1 MKQFGQLLLI
11 HFREFFRE
19 PAVLFW
25 ALFFPAALAVVLG
38 FAFRAPA
45 ELIVDVGLIAESA
58 GSETGARSEQ
68 AELAKH
74 ADLVKRR
81 IDGLGGFRVHVYNEE
96 TAGHA
101 LKRGKVRVVVVVQR
115 SGLIFRYDPASD
127 TAVKEAAL
135 LKAALLTEALKKQG
149 RATGV
154 TGPGETTAD
163 DSSGTGIRE
172 EKLSIPGT
180 RYIDY
185 LIPGLLAFGVM
196 NACLWGIGWSLISLR
211 MKKLLRRMAA
221 APMDQNLFFLS
232 FATARILLVTV
243 EAAFLMLIAYLF
255 FDLVPVGSLA
265 SLFLMLV
272 SGIFCFAGMAVLLAC
287 RTENTQVGNG
297 LINAAVMPMMLV
309 SGVFFSYHGFPEFL
323 QPVIR
328 ALPLTVLAD
337 SVRAV
342 YLEGQGIADLWKP
355 VLILVASGAAMFA
368 VGRRFFKWG

>member
-11 HFREFFRE
+11 HLREFYRE

-25 ALFFPAALAVVLG
+25 ALVFPAALAVVLG
-38 FAFRAPA
+38 FAFRSPA
-45 ELIVDVGLIAESA
+45 EQIVDVGLIAESA
-58 GSETGARSEQ
+58 SSETGIRSEQ
-68 AELAKH
+68 

-101 LKRGKVRVVVVVQR
+101 LKRGRVRLVVVVQR

-135 LKAALLTEALKKQG
+135 LKAALLTEALINQG
-149 RATGV
+149 RGEA
-154 TGPGETTAD
+154 PGEAAAD

-196 NACLWGIGWSLISLR
+196 NSCLWGVGWSLISLR

-255 FDLVPVGSLA
+255 FDLVPSGSLL

-272 SGIFCFAGMAVLLAC
+272 SGIFCFAGLAVLLAC
-287 RTENTQVGNG
+287 RTGNTQVGNG

-342 YLEGQGIADLWKP
+342 YLEGQGIADLGKP
-355 VLILVASGAAMFA
+355 VLILVASGAAMFT
-368 VGRRFFKWG
+368 VGRRFFHWG